1 MSQML
6 LGELSLMT
14 TVDESIL
21 LEDKQFIKQLLD
33 AGKAINSDDSYNN
46 HLSAL
51 VQYVNNNYWFIG
63 GGFAP
68 PIQP

>member
-1 MSQML
+1 MFANRLTPQKMMSQML

-33 AGKAINSDDSYNN
+33 AGKEINSDDSYNN

-51 VQYVNNNYWFIG
+51 VQYVNNNF
-63 GGFAP
+63 
-68 PIQP
+68 

>member
-1 MSQML
+1 MFANRLTPQKMMSQML

-51 VQYVNNNYWFIG
+51 VQYVNNNY
-63 GGFAP
+63 
-68 PIQP
+68 

>member
-1 MSQML
+1 MFANRLTPQKMMSQML
-6 LGELSLMT
+6 LCELSLMT

-33 AGKAINSDDSYNN
+33 AGKEINSDDSYNN

-51 VQYVNNNYWFIG
+51 VQYVNNNF
-63 GGFAP
+63 
-68 PIQP
+68 